1 MKSVIQKFLDEELS
15 IATFG
20 ASAEDLYRFQ
30 DIVGLTWNDRF
41 HSLGNST
48 WLTIEHDYLFGQGS
62 AIRYG
67 CRSKINNVR
76 ETMTVVEFL
85 ELCSESPVKIEEHDI
100 MELFS

>member
-20 ASAEDLYRFQ
+20 ASVEDLYRFQ
-30 DIVGLTWNDRF
+30 DIVGLTWSDRF
-41 HSLGNST
+41 HSLGSST
-48 WLTIEHDYLFGQGS
+48 WLTVEHDYLFGQGS

-67 CRSKINNVR
+67 ARSKINNVK
-76 ETMTVVEFL
+76 ETITVAEFL
-85 ELCSESPVKIEEHDI
+85 ELCCESQVKIEEQDV